1 MPRRCKVC
9 TDERREAIE
18 RDILAGTPAREI
30 AERYVTLSHT
40 SVQRHAD
47 NHMAEALAK
56 SREVAELSDAERL
69 KAELERV
76 KADVHRLKTKA
87 EEEGDIK
94 TALMGCD
101 RALKALDL
109 QARVAQL
116 IQTAPTVNVLI
127 SPEWLE
133 LRAVIVATLEP
144 YSEARKAV
152 LRALDSGAEDSA
164 RA

>member
-1 MPRRCKVC
+1 M
-9 TDERREAIE
+9 ERY
-18 RDILAGTPAREI
+18 ILAGAPVREI
-30 AERYVTLSHT
+30 AKRYVTLSHT

-47 NHMAEALAK
+47 NHMAETLAK

-69 KAELERV
+69 KDELERV
-76 KADVHRLKTKA
+76 KADVHRLTRA
-87 EEEGDIK
+87 EQEGDIK

-116 IQTAPTVNVLI
+116 IQTVPTVNVLL
-127 SPEWLE
+127 SSESLE
-133 LRAVIVATLEP
+133 LRAVIIAALEP
-144 YSEARKAV
+144 YSEARSAV
-152 LRALDSGAEDSA
+152 LRALDSRARDNA

>member
-1 MPRRCKVC
+1 MPRRCKIC
-9 TDERREAIE
+9 TNERREAIE

-47 NHMAEALAK
+47 NHMAEALAR
-56 SREVAELSDAERL
+56 SREVVELSDAERL
-69 KAELERV
+69 KDELERV

-109 QARVAQL
+109 QARLAQL

-133 LRAVIVATLEP
+133 LRAVIVTALEP
-144 YSEARKAV
+144 HPDARESV
-152 LRALDSGAEDSA
+152 LQAIRSVNGG
-164 RA
+164 